1 MRNLLAFMAAG
12 VLAFAGAGWYLGW
25 YQVESAP
32 AASGKNAVK
41 IEIDRAK
48 IGSDLH
54 KGSEKLQDALEKTA
68 HSDAPGKSASIK
80 TNDGT
85 DGTVK

>member
-1 MRNLLAFMAAG
+1 MRNLLAFMAAV

-32 AASGKNAVK
+32 APAGKNAVK

-48 IGSDLH
+48 IGDDLQ
-54 KGSEKLQDALEKTA
+54 KGEEKLHDALEKSSR
-68 HSDAPGKSASIK
+68 SDGQGNIPPVPKTDATKGKQ
-80 TNDGT
+80 N
-85 DGTVK
+85 